1 MHYFVEAKPFISVV
15 SPVYEGEQLVN
26 LLISR
31 TQKALLQ
38 ITDDFE
44 IILVDDGSSD
54 NSVDIIEQIIQQSKN
69 IKCIVLDKN
78 YGQHIAI
85 KAGLDNCNGKW
96 VVVMDCDL
104 QDQPEAII
112 ELMKKTEEGFDAVF
126 AARIKRNDPRIKQW
140 YSTAFYTLLSFLS
153 GIKTTGSTANFGV
166 YNQRVIQQICQ
177 ARYTNFFFP
186 VAVRKATKLTA
197 ICPVEHGMRAA
208 GNTTYTF
215 GKALNLAVKVIFSNT
230 RLSIFQSKTA
240 VNYNVKRFINFQK

>member
-1 MHYFVEAKPFISVV
+1 MEAKPFISVV

-26 LLISR
+26 VLISR
-31 TQKALLQ
+31 TQAALLQ

-54 NSVDIIEQIIQQSKN
+54 NSVAVIEQIIQQHHK
-69 IKCIVLDKN
+69 IKCVVLDKN

-85 KAGLDNCNGKW
+85 KAGLDNCSGNW

-112 ELMKKTEEGFDAVF
+112 ELMKKAEEGFDAVF
-126 AARIKRNDPRIKQW
+126 ASRIKRNDPKIKQW
-140 YSTAFYTLLSFLS
+140 YSTTFYAVLSFLS

-166 YNQRVIQQICQ
+166 YSRQVIQQICQ
-177 ARYTNFFFP
+177 TKYTNFFFP

-197 ICPVEHGMRAA
+197 NCPVDHGVRAA

-215 GKALNLAVKVIFSNT
+215 SKALGLAIKVIFSNT
-230 RLSIFQSKTA
+230 RLSFFQNKQP
-240 VNYNVKRFINFQK
+240 VIYGVKQFINFK